1 MPVLKVEG
9 RNYQIDGDGFLENPF
24 KWDENFAKGLA
35 QSTEIPDGLTSAH
48 WNVIS
53 FLRSTFLETGCC
65 PPIYKTLKAL
75 KMRIRDLK
83 QLFPTGYLR
92 GACKLAGL
100 SFRAEHIHPLWLE
113 QKGVSKVPEFL
124 ERKEYRV
131 DAFGFLL
138 DPAQWDEDFAIHKSE
153 ELKMFGSGC
162 LYARESWTDEH
173 WAIVRYLRNKFRETG
188 LVPTIYQT
196 CQDNNL
202 EIEGL
207 ENLFPDGYHRGAVK
221 LAGLRAFSD

>member
-1 MPVLKVEG
+1 MTSLQVKDKAY
-9 RNYQIDGDGFLENPF
+9 RIDGDGFLENPF
-24 KWDENFAKGLA
+24 NWDEDFAGGMAEKVHISG
-35 QSTEIPDGLTSAH
+35 GLTPAH
-48 WNVIS
+48 WNVINYI
-53 FLRSTFLETGCC
+53 RKTFLETGCC
-65 PPIYKTLKAL
+65 PPSYKTLKSL
-75 KMRIRDLK
+75 KLRIKDLK

-92 GACKLAGL
+92 GACKMAGL

-113 QKGVSKVPEFL
+113 QKGVSEVPEFL

-131 DAFGFLL
+131 DAFGFLI

-153 ELKMFGSGC
+153 ELKMFGSNC

-173 WAIVRYLRNKFRETG
+173 WKIIRYLRERFHKTG
-188 LVPTIYQT
+188 LVPTLYET
-196 CQDNNL
+196 CQDNDL

-221 LAGLRAFSD
+221 LAGLRAISG